1 VALAVHTL
9 NLITPLYFF
18 ISKDYL
24 AHFIHY
30 HRMKESLEYNTERNY
45 LNISEYGRNIQKM
58 VEYAMKE
65 SDRDKRN
72 RLAQALI
79 ALMGNL
85 NPHLRDIADY
95 KHKLW
100 DHLFVISGFK
110 LDVDSPYPIPTS
122 ETITKKPDSLNY
134 PQNRIRFRFYGK
146 NVELMIQKATEMED
160 GPVKTAYI
168 NMIGTFMK
176 NACRNWNDEMLGDEQ
191 ILMHLEMLS
200 GGQIKL
206 VQNEDLEFKSFE
218 QRGGPSN
225 VPRNKNFR
233 HRNNNNGGSNNNNR
247 NRNNGGGGGGN
258 SGKNRPFKK
267 NNNNNNNRGV

>member
-1 VALAVHTL
+1 M
-9 NLITPLYFF
+9 
-18 ISKDYL
+18 KD
-24 AHFIHY
+24 
-30 HRMKESLEYNTERNY
+30 SLEYNTERNH

-58 VEYAMKE
+58 VEYAMRE
-65 SDRDKRN
+65 NDREKRN

-100 DHLFVISGFK
+100 DHLFVISDFK

-146 NVELMIQKATEMED
+146 NVEMMIQKATEMED

-206 VQNEDLEFKSFE
+206 VQSEDLEFKSFE

-225 VPRNKNFR
+225 IPRNKNFR
-233 HRNNNNGGSNNNNR
+233 HRNNGGSNNNNNR
-247 NRNNGGGGGGN
+247 NRNNNGGGGGGN
-258 SGKNRPFKK
+258 MGKNRPFKK